1 MKIIAHRGVT
11 SSAPQNT
18 LAAFLDAAHQG
29 YGVECDI
36 RLTRDGVPVIIHDAL
51 IETREGRRRVSDLD
65 LSQLEGILLEEQ
77 HPIPKLESVIKHVLP
92 ETFVDFN
99 IKEDAAVGP
108 SLALLRAAH
117 APHGMVL
124 TAHSVDAVRQLKNN
138 FSQSGFVHS
147 WLLVAVLG
155 ALRSHTKIIVCR
167 GWPINRWFF
176 RLLTRFGW
184 EIYVWGKS
192 LDGAQMRTAGV
203 SCLIKDI

>member
-1 MKIIAHRGVT
+1 MKVIAHRGVT

-36 RLTRDGVPVIIHDAL
+36 RLTRDGIPVIIHDPL
-51 IETREGRRRVSDLD
+51 VETKDGKRRVGDLD
-65 LSQLEGILLEEQ
+65 LSQLDGILLEEQ
-77 HPIPKLESVIKHVLP
+77 HPVPKLESVIKHVLP

-108 SLALLRAAH
+108 SLALLTAAH

-124 TAHSVDAVRQLKNN
+124 TAHSIDAVRQLKDN

-147 WLLVAVLG
+147 WLPVAVAG
-155 ALRSHTKIIVCR
+155 ALRSRTKIIVCR

-176 RLLTRFGW
+176 RPLARSGW

-192 LDGAQMRTAGV
+192 LDGAKMRAAGV
-203 SCLIKDI
+203 SGLIKDI